1 MLLHHIFFKCQMGAY
16 HTVDI
21 EPNRKFSLTKA
32 CWDIVA
38 LERIDIACDP
48 SQNADVAAVI
58 MHEGLANVCLVT
70 GAMTLVR
77 AKIDVTIPR
86 KRKGS
91 TSQHEKVSNDLQF
104 YDYHP
109 NTYLG
114 FLFRVYTNFT
124 TLSCKLFYGTS
135 TLKLRD
141 AFCLPLQGS

>member
-1 MLLHHIFFKCQMGAY
+1 MEYLHILVSILLFIHTIDCQMGAY

-32 CWDIVA
+32 CWDVVA
-38 LERIDIACDP
+38 LERIDMACDP

-91 TSQHEKVSNDLQF
+91 TSQHEKV
-104 YDYHP
+104 Y
-109 NTYLG
+109 
-114 FLFRVYTNFT
+114 
-124 TLSCKLFYGTS
+124 
-135 TLKLRD
+135 
-141 AFCLPLQGS
+141 